1 MRKIIGKISNEKS
14 ARVLRR
20 KLSIRKKVAGTSS
33 RPRVSISKSN
43 KNIYAQVIDDSAS
56 ITIASCQTFGK
67 NRVGSGSNVN
77 TAKQV
82 GVKLAS
88 ILKEKNIDTVVYD
101 RNGMQYCGAVAAIAD
116 SLRESG
122 IKL

>member
-20 KLSIRKKVAGTSS
+20 KLSIRKKVVGTCI
-33 RPRVSISKSN
+33 RPRVSIKKSN

-56 ITIASCQTFGK
+56 ATIASCQTFGK
-67 NRVGSGSNVN
+67 NSVGNGTSVE
-77 TAKQV
+77 TAKLV
-82 GVKLAS
+82 GTKLAG
-88 ILKEKNIDTVVYD
+88 ILKEKKIDTVVYD
-101 RNGMQYCGAVAAIAD
+101 RNGMQYCGAVAAIAE
-116 SLRESG
+116 SLRENG